1 MAPVRVCFAGKCGLG
16 QLLHM
21 VPIAAPCAAHPV
33 ALPWNLIDSDTAQR
47 ARREADVT
55 TVDLLVFGP
64 WLIFGAGM
72 AVIGYLLLR
81 RHGTSRQ
88 RRRHSR

>member
-1 MAPVRVCFAGKCGLG
+1 MAPVRACFPDKCGPG
-16 QLLHM
+16 QLLHT
-21 VPIAAPCAAHPV
+21 VPIAAPCAAHPA
-33 ALPWNLIDSDTAQR
+33 ALPWNLTDPDTAQR

-55 TVDLLVFGP
+55 AVDLLVFGP

-88 RRRHSR
+88 RRRHTR

>member
-1 MAPVRVCFAGKCGLG
+1 
-16 QLLHM
+16 
-21 VPIAAPCAAHPV
+21 
-33 ALPWNLIDSDTAQR
+33 LIDSDTAQR

-55 TVDLLVFGP
+55 AVDLLVFGP
-64 WLIFGAGM
+64 WLIFGAGL

-81 RHGTSRQ
+81 RHGICRQ